1 MHYFNYSQGWFEF
14 ISLSIIIILIMITI
28 VSRCIYLSQLACAG
42 AVVAAAFSIDKILDI
57 NRCCTFAI
65 GIIQTTISVPEII
78 IDPINPNIRQ
88 RTEATAAVAIVAGL
102 VIPLGILM
110 IILRLCK
117 ISAGALG
124 RIIVI
129 AVNNYYLLM

>member
-1 MHYFNYSQGWFEF
+1 M
-14 ISLSIIIILIMITI
+14 
-28 VSRCIYLSQLACAG
+28 
-42 AVVAAAFSIDKILDI
+42 AAAFSIDKILDI
-57 NRCCTFAI
+57 NRCCTFL
-65 GIIQTTISVPEII
+65 GVTISVPEIF
-78 IDPINPNIRQ
+78 IDPRNPNIRQ

-102 VIPLGILM
+102 VIPLGIFM

-129 AVNNYYLLM
+129 AVNL